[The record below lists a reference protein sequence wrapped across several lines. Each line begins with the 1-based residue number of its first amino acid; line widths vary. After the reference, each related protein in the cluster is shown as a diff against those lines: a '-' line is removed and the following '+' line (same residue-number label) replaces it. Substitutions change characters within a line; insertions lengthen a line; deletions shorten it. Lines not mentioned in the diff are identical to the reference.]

1 MWMFNF
7 IPDSWLIWLTY
18 SMLTV
23 GVVLYIASKL
33 ISWIPMIK
41 NYKIPMELVG
51 IILYGASAYFLGG
64 FSNEEKW
71 QQRIKELEEQIRV
84 AEEKSQQVN
93 TVIKEKIV
101 YRTKV
106 IKQKETVYVDKIKE
120 IAKEVDAKCEVDPR
134 VIELLNEASEN
145 PVKGED
151 K

>member
-1 MWMFNF
+1 MFNF

>member
-71 QQRIKELEEQIRV
+71 QQRIK
-84 AEEKSQQVN
+84 
-93 TVIKEKIV
+93 
-101 YRTKV
+101 
-106 IKQKETVYVDKIKE
+106 
-120 IAKEVDAKCEVDPR
+120 
-134 VIELLNEASEN
+134 
-145 PVKGED
+145 
-151 K
+151 